1 MVGDYIKSADDQM
14 SGDKK
19 HWFLPF
25 CFKDRSPGIVITV
38 ASEPPDEGPENWTW
52 VLHESHKCS
61 NLKALFLAP
70 RVYGF

>member
-1 MVGDYIKSADDQM
+1 M
-14 SGDKK
+14 SLFEPHTSRSLWEQEGGSG
-19 HWFLPF
+19 
-25 CFKDRSPGIVITV
+25 SPGIVITV